1 MNAPT
6 AIKPQQGSSPPK
18 VKGGLPWIGQM
29 FNFAANPYKFM
40 EKVATTTGDIASF
53 TLLGQNIIL
62 LTGDEA
68 SEVFYRSSDEQLD
81 QSAAYKLMTP
91 IFGEGIIFDAPI
103 ERKNEQLKML
113 MPALRMEAMRDHS
126 HKIVQEVE
134 DIIAKWGDS
143 GEIELVEF
151 MKQLTI
157 NTASHCLLGREFR
170 YELSEEFAHIYHDL
184 EQGVSPLAYHF
195 PYLPIPKF
203 KRRDRARVRL
213 QALVGAIVKKRTAQT
228 EKPSDLFQSLIDMR
242 YADGTKLDDNEITG
256 MLIGAIFAGHH
267 TSSGTAAWVLLE
279 LLKDRALLRK
289 TQAELDAILGEKG
302 EVSFTSV
309 REMHVLE
316 NVLKE
321 VLRLHPPLIVLMRK
335 VSQDLQFKNYTIK
348 AGDMIWASP
357 PITHRL
363 SRLFSNPMKFDPDRF
378 SLERKED
385 KNLMAYQPFGGGR
398 HKCSGNA
405 FAMFQ
410 IKAIFAVL
418 LRRYDF
424 ELMAPPETYVD
435 DYTQMIVQ
443 PKSPSKVR
451 YRLRKEFAHPMH
463 GAGAADAAT
472 VAEAIAGGC
481 PFHTAAAKAAAPAE
495 APKPKVIKVVVDRG
509 LCQGHAMCMGEAPE
523 TFHVDSN
530 NTLEIRKLE
539 IKAEDMEK
547 IERAVKFCPNSAL
560 KIVHE

>member
-1 MNAPT
+1 MNAPAST
-6 AIKPQQGSSPPK
+6 PPPGISPPK
-18 VKGGLPWIGQM
+18 MKGGLPWVGQM
-29 FNFAANPYKFM
+29 FNFAANPYKFV
-40 EKVATTTGDIASF
+40 EKVSNSVGEVASF
-53 TLLGQNIIL
+53 TLLGQNIVL
-62 LTGDEA
+62 LTGDQA
-68 SEVFYRSSDEQLD
+68 SELFYRSSDEQLD

-113 MPALRMEAMRDHS
+113 MPALRMEAMKDHS

-134 DIIAKWGDS
+134 DIIANWGDS

-170 YELSEEFAHIYHDL
+170 YELSDEFSHIYHDL
-184 EQGVSPLAYHF
+184 EGGVNPIAYNF

-213 QALVGAIVKKRTAQT
+213 QELVGAIVKKREAQA

-242 YADGTKLDDNEITG
+242 YADGTKLSDNEITG

-279 LLKDRALLRK
+279 LLKDRSFLRK
-289 TQAELDAILGEKG
+289 AQAELDAILGDSN
-302 EVSFTSV
+302 EVSFQSV
-309 REMHVLE
+309 RDMNFLE

-321 VLRLHPPLIVLMRK
+321 VLRLHPPLIILMRK
-335 VSQDLQFKNYTIK
+335 VSQDLHIKNYTIK
-348 AGDMIWASP
+348 AGDMVWASP
-357 PITHRL
+357 PVTHRMQH
-363 SRLFSNPMKFDPDRF
+363 LFAEPQKFDPERF
-378 SLERKED
+378 SAERKED

-424 ELMAPPETYVD
+424 ELMAPPQTYVD

-443 PKSPSKVR
+443 PKSPCKVR
-451 YRLRKEFAHPMH
+451 YRARKEAAHPMR
-463 GAGAADAAT
+463 GVEVTAEVAAAA
-472 VAEAIAGGC
+472 AAAGC
-481 PFHTAAAKAAAPAE
+481 PFHASLAAQAAATEK
-495 APKPKVIKVVVDRG
+495 PKPKVMKVVVDRG

-530 NTLEIRKLE
+530 SVLEIRKPV
-539 IKAEDMEK
+539 IDAADVEK

-560 KIVHE
+560 KIIEE

>member
-6 AIKPQQGSSPPK
+6 TIAPQQGSTPPRM
-18 VKGGLPWIGQM
+18 KGGLPWIGQM
-29 FNFAANPYKFM
+29 FNFAANPYKFV
-40 EKVATTTGDIASF
+40 EKVSNTAGDVASF
-53 TLLGQNIIL
+53 TLLGQNIVL

-68 SEVFYRSSDEQLD
+68 SELFYRSSDEQLD

-103 ERKNEQLKML
+103 ERKTEQLKML

-134 DIIAKWGDS
+134 DIIANWGDS

-170 YELSEEFAHIYHDL
+170 YELSDEFAHIYHDL
-184 EQGVSPLAYHF
+184 EQGVNPIAYNF
-195 PYLPIPKF
+195 PNLPIPKF

-213 QALVGAIVKKRTAQT
+213 RELVGAIVKKREAQT

-242 YADGTKLDDNEITG
+242 YADGTKLSDNEITG

-279 LLKDRALLRK
+279 LLKDRSLLRK
-289 TQAELDAILGEKG
+289 AQAELDAILGDSN
-302 EVSFTSV
+302 EVSFQSV
-309 REMHVLE
+309 RDMNFLE

-321 VLRLHPPLIVLMRK
+321 VLRLHPPLIILMRK
-335 VSQDLQFKNYTIK
+335 VSQDLHIKNFTIK
-348 AGDMIWASP
+348 AGDMVWASP
-357 PITHRL
+357 PVTHRME
-363 SRLFSNPMKFDPDRF
+363 RLFSNPMKFDPDRF
-378 SLERKED
+378 SAERKED

-424 ELMAPPETYVD
+424 ELMAPPQTYVD

-443 PKSPSKVR
+443 PKSPCKVR
-451 YRLRKEFAHPMH
+451 YRLRKEAAHPMR
-463 GAGAADAAT
+463 GVEVTAEVAAAA
-472 VAEAIAGGC
+472 AAAGC
-481 PFHTAAAKAAAPAE
+481 PFHSNLAAQAAAKE
-495 APKPKVIKVVVDRG
+495 APKPKIMKVVVDRG

-523 TFHVDSN
+523 TFHVDANSV
-530 NTLEIRKLE
+530 LEIRKPVVD
-539 IKAEDMEK
+539 AADVEK

-560 KIVHE
+560 KVVEE